1 MADDSCKLHRSNC
14 EKINQ
19 RFLILWVN
27 RQRTPATDPMT
38 KNLGNAKPNAPARE
52 IKNSPF
58 GRIAPALFPL
68 VVVVLGYLLGKQFFG
83 F

>member
-1 MADDSCKLHRSNC
+1 
-14 EKINQ
+14 
-19 RFLILWVN
+19 
-27 RQRTPATDPMT
+27 MT

-52 IKNSPF
+52 VKPSPL

-68 VVVVLGYLLGKQFFG
+68 IVVAVGYLVGKQFFG

>member
-1 MADDSCKLHRSNC
+1 MGH
-14 EKINQ
+14 
-19 RFLILWVN
+19 
-27 RQRTPATDPMT
+27 PATNPGDGPMT

-52 IKNSPF
+52 MKRSPF

-68 VVVVLGYLLGKQFFG
+68 VVVAVGYFVGKQFFG